1 MSGSAFDL
9 PEQLYQN
16 RITVLSHEIIMS
28 MNTQQIYEKVG
39 EHYSFAASSGASS
52 EYGRKVAT
60 AFGYTE
66 DELVNIP
73 QDANL
78 GLSCGNPLALAKL
91 KEVCRIPFDSTIGML
106 NHDIR
111 VRR

>member
-1 MSGSAFDL
+1 
-9 PEQLYQN
+9 
-16 RITVLSHEIIMS
+16 
-28 MNTQQIYEKVG
+28 MNSQHIYEKVK
-39 EHYSFAASSGASS
+39 EHYSLAASTGATSD
-52 EYGRKVAT
+52 YGRKVAT

-91 KEVCRIPFDSTIGML
+91 KEVCQASPHPFNVVL
-106 NHDIR
+106 NDEIR
-111 VRR
+111 VRQ

>member
-1 MSGSAFDL
+1 MDAA
-9 PEQLYQN
+9 
-16 RITVLSHEIIMS
+16 
-28 MNTQQIYEKVG
+28 QIYEKVK
-39 EHYSFAASSGASS
+39 EHYSSAANNSTSS

-78 GLSCGNPLALAKL
+78 GLSCGNPLALAKV
-91 KEVCRIPFDSTIGML
+91 KEVR
-106 NHDIR
+106 
-111 VRR
+111 